1 MPSYDRELSLA
12 RQAARLAG
20 DYIRREYELFEPIP
34 DAPVSI
40 STHVD
45 RMSQDLILDFLR
57 PHGPDD
63 AFRAEEDTPAYRQCR
78 KAGSRVWVID
88 PIDGTRGFARKN
100 GQFSIMIGLTIDERP
115 VVGVVYEPIADV
127 MTFASRGQGCFVA
140 RQDAEPIRCQV
151 SGRTTLDGC
160 TVVKSHTKPGASAP
174 EVAALAPATMIVTY
188 SAGIKLA
195 VVARG
200 EADVYPNDYSRF
212 SDWDIC
218 AGHILVTEAGGI
230 VTQLRGEP
238 VSYGGPEF
246 RQTGGL
252 LATNGHLH
260 PQAVLRM
267 REMAA
272 GASTP

>member
-1 MPSYDRELSLA
+1 MPSYDIDLTIA
-12 RQAARLAG
+12 RDAACLAG
-20 DYIRREYELFEPIP
+20 DYIRREYDSFTPIP

-45 RMSQDLILDFLR
+45 RGSQDLILDFLR
-57 PHGPDD
+57 SQCPDD
-63 AFRAEEDTPAYRQCR
+63 AFRAEEDTPAYRACR
-78 KAGSRVWVID
+78 TTGERVWVID
-88 PIDGTRGFARKN
+88 PIDGTRGFAKKN
-100 GQFSIMIGLTIDERP
+100 GQFSVMIGLTVNDRP
-115 VVGVVYEPIADV
+115 VLGVVYEPITDV
-127 MTFASRGQGCFVA
+127 MTYAFQDGGCFVV
-140 RQDAEPIRCQV
+140 RDGGDPVRCQV
-151 SGRTTLDGC
+151 SERTSIDGC

-174 EVAALAPATMIVTY
+174 EVAVLQPAKMIVTY

-218 AGHILVTEAGGI
+218 AGHILVTEAGGT

-238 VSYGGPEF
+238 VTYANTDF

-252 LATNGHLH
+252 LATNGRLH
-260 PQAVLRM
+260 DEAVARM
-267 REMAA
+267 KAMR
-272 GASTP
+272 